1 MKFLST
7 LGNKR
12 EKRDRKATSHLYLL
26 KRSST
31 DPIRF
36 LVCKEQEQKEQQK
49 QTRRDKKK
57 VQFPAT
63 RLDLFK
69 QYRKTCGPICTCF
82 RIFSL
87 IKKAILEN
95 GNQVTHKNQK
105 LGSLGWLIL
114 VVVVV
119 VVE

>member
-7 LGNKR
+7 LGIKR

-26 KRSST
+26 TRSST

-36 LVCKEQEQKEQQK
+36 LVCKEQEQQEQQQK

-69 QYRKTCGPICTCF
+69 QYGKTCGPICTRF
-82 RIFSL
+82 RIFSS

-114 VVVVV
+114 VVVA